1 MDKMNL
7 KELKAYAKQKGI
19 KGYSKFRK
27 DELREFIKSQTN
39 KKIDRI
45 KILSSTPLE
54 TIYDDMT
61 YYAIMDR
68 GRGSYDTF
76 VEKREKDE
84 PNYYMK
90 FREYEELIKMV
101 QGKDYSDKS
110 IRRIMTKQRKEK
122 AKSRIRREGWT
133 MNNPSDPKHGGLI
146 AFSIYRKPKKFK
158 KYLMDDSDS
167 D

>member
-39 KKIDRI
+39 KQIDRI
-45 KILSSTPLE
+45 KLLSSTPLE
-54 TIYDDMT
+54 TIYDDLT
-61 YYAIMDR
+61 YYAIMYS
-68 GRGSYDTF
+68 GRQGGGNRHEDM
-76 VEKREKDE
+76 EKGET
-84 PNYYMK
+84 NYYMK
-90 FREYEELIKMV
+90 LREYDEILKMV
-101 QGKDYSDKS
+101 EGKEYSSDKS
-110 IRRIMTKQRKEK
+110 LWRIYRNKQRREK
-122 AKSRIRREGWT
+122 AKSRIRSEGWT
-133 MNNPSDPKHGGLI
+133 MNNPTRSSTEG
-146 AFSIYRKPKKFK
+146 FRIYRKPKKFK

>member
-19 KGYSKFRK
+19 KGYSKLKK
-27 DELREFIKSQTN
+27 DELRQFIQSQSN
-39 KKIDRI
+39 KQIDRI
-45 KILSSTPLE
+45 KLLSSTPLE
-54 TIYDDMT
+54 TIYDDLT
-61 YYAIMDR
+61 YYAIMDN
-68 GRGSYDTF
+68 GRPIRA
-76 VEKREKDE
+76 VEREKDE

-101 QGKDYSDKS
+101 QGKEYSGDKS
-110 IRRIMTKQRKEK
+110 LWRIYGNKQRKEK

-133 MNNPSDPKHGGLI
+133 MNNPKSSAEG
-146 AFSIYRKPKKFK
+146 FRIYRKPKKFK